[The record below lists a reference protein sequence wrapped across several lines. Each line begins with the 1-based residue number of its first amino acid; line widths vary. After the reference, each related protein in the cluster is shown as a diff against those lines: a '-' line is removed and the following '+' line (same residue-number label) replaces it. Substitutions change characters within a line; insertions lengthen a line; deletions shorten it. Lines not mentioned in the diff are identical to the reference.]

1 VATLLEDLV
10 RRATEKLR
18 GREAARDEV
27 LGRARRARMLSK
39 QAILLIHNDAKVKA
53 AANLED
59 ARRLFEETRPHVE
72 HYPELNHY
80 EEVEAALEEYAE
92 AAILLGLETKSAYP
106 EPEDIGVGLTSYL
119 LGLCDVPG
127 ELRREAL
134 DELRTGDF
142 EAAEAYLRRME
153 EIYLNLVS
161 VEEASLL
168 LRGLRRKLDIARG
181 VIENTR
187 AELTAEAGR
196 RRLNESVSRLSE
208 RLREP

>member
-1 VATLLEDLV
+1 MLEDLV
-10 RRATEKLR
+10 RRATEELR

-27 LGRARRARMLSK
+27 MSRARRMRMLSK
-39 QAILLIHNDAKVKA
+39 QTILLIHNDAKEKA

-59 ARRLFEETRPHVE
+59 ARKLFEETRPHVE
-72 HYPELNHY
+72 RYPELNYY
-80 EEVEAALEEYAE
+80 EDVEAALEEYAE

-134 DELRTGDF
+134 DELRIGDF
-142 EAAEAYLRRME
+142 EAAEVYLRRME

-168 LRGLRRKLDIARG
+168 LKGLRRKLDIARG

-208 RLREP
+208 RLKEP

>member
-1 VATLLEDLV
+1 LLEDLV

-39 QAILLIHNDAKVKA
+39 QAILLIHNDAQEKA
-53 AANLED
+53 SANLEE
-59 ARRLFEETRPHVE
+59 ARRLFSDFKPHIDQ
-72 HYPELNHY
+72 YPELNYY
-80 EEVEAALEEYAE
+80 EDVEAAFEEYTE
-92 AAILLGLETKSAYP
+92 AAILLRLKFKKTYP
-106 EPEDIGVGLTSYL
+106 DPEDIGVDLTSYL

-134 DELRTGDF
+134 DELRKGDF
-142 EAAEAYLRRME
+142 EAAEAYLKQME

-161 VEEASLL
+161 VEDASLL
-168 LRGLRRKLDIARG
+168 LKGLRRKLDIARG

-196 RRLNESVSRLSE
+196 RRLNESVSRLSKKIDK
-208 RLREP
+208 P

>member
-1 VATLLEDLV
+1 MLEDLV

-39 QAILLIHNDAKVKA
+39 QAILLIHNDAQEKA
-53 AANLED
+53 SVNLEE
-59 ARRLFEETRPHVE
+59 ARRLFREAKPHIE
-72 HYPELNHY
+72 QYPELNYY
-80 EEVEAALEEYAE
+80 EDVEAALEEYAE
-92 AAILLGLETKSAYP
+92 AAILLCLETKHAYP
-106 EPEDIGVGLTSYL
+106 DPEDVGVGLTSYL

-142 EAAEAYLRRME
+142 DAAEAYLRQME

-161 VEEASLL
+161 VEDASLL
-168 LRGLRRKLDIARG
+168 LKGLRRKLDIVRG
-181 VIENTR
+181 VTENTR

-208 RLREP
+208 RLKKP

>member
-1 VATLLEDLV
+1 LLEDLV
-10 RRATEKLR
+10 RRVAEELR

-27 LGRARRARMLSK
+27 LSRARRMRMLSK
-39 QAILLIHNDAKVKA
+39 QAILLIHNDAKMKA

-59 ARRLFEETRPHVE
+59 VRRLFEETRPHVE
-72 HYPELNHY
+72 RYPELKHY
-80 EEVEAALEEYAE
+80 EDVEAALEEYTE
-92 AAILLGLETKSAYP
+92 AAILLGLETKSTYP

-168 LRGLRRKLDIARG
+168 LKGLRRKLDIARG

>member
-1 VATLLEDLV
+1 LLEDLV

-39 QAILLIHNDAKVKA
+39 QAILLIHNDAQEKA
-53 AANLED
+53 SANLEE
-59 ARRLFEETRPHVE
+59 AGRLFLDSKPYIDQ
-72 HYPELNHY
+72 YPELNYY
-80 EEVEAALEEYAE
+80 EDVEAAFEEYAE
-92 AAILLGLETKSAYP
+92 AAILLRLKFKKTYP
-106 EPEDIGVGLTSYL
+106 DPEDVGVDLTSYL

-134 DELRTGDF
+134 DELRKGDF
-142 EAAEAYLRRME
+142 ESAEADLKWME
-153 EIYLNLVS
+153 EIYLSLVS
-161 VEEASLL
+161 VEDASLL
-168 LRGLRRKLDIARG
+168 LKGLRRKLDIARG

-196 RRLNESVSRLSE
+196 RRLNESVNRLSD
-208 RLREP
+208 RLKKP

>member
-1 VATLLEDLV
+1 LLEDLV
-10 RRATEKLR
+10 RRVAEELR

-27 LGRARRARMLSK
+27 LSRARRMRMLSK
-39 QAILLIHNDAKVKA
+39 QAILLIHNDAKMKA

-59 ARRLFEETRPHVE
+59 VRRLFEETRPHVE
-72 HYPELNHY
+72 RYPELNHY
-80 EEVEAALEEYAE
+80 EDVEAALEEYTE
-92 AAILLGLETKSAYP
+92 AAILLGLETKSTYP

-168 LRGLRRKLDIARG
+168 LKGLRRKLDIARG

>member
-1 VATLLEDLV
+1 MLEDLV
-10 RRATEKLR
+10 RRATEELR

-27 LGRARRARMLSK
+27 LSRARRMRMLSK
-39 QAILLIHNDAKVKA
+39 QAILLIHNDAKEKA
-53 AANLED
+53 SFNLED
-59 ARRLFEETRPHVE
+59 ARKLFEETRPHVE
-72 HYPELNHY
+72 RYPELNYY
-80 EEVEAALEEYAE
+80 EDVEAALEEYAE

-168 LRGLRRKLDIARG
+168 LKGLRRKLDIARG

>member
-1 VATLLEDLV
+1 MLENLV
-10 RRATEKLR
+10 RRATEELR

-27 LGRARRARMLSK
+27 LSRARRMRMLSK
-39 QAILLIHNDAKVKA
+39 QAILLIHNDAKEKA
-53 AANLED
+53 SFNLED
-59 ARRLFEETRPHVE
+59 ARKLFEETRPHVE
-72 HYPELNHY
+72 RYPELNYY
-80 EEVEAALEEYAE
+80 EDVEAALEEYAE

-168 LRGLRRKLDIARG
+168 LKGLRRKLDIARG

>member
-1 VATLLEDLV
+1 LLENLV
-10 RRATEKLR
+10 RRATEELR

-27 LGRARRARMLSK
+27 LSRARRMRMLSK
-39 QAILLIHNDAKVKA
+39 KAILLIHNDAKVKA

-59 ARRLFEETRPHVE
+59 ARKLFEETRPHVE
-72 HYPELNHY
+72 RYPELNYY
-80 EEVEAALEEYAE
+80 EDVEAALEEYAE

-106 EPEDIGVGLTSYL
+106 EPEDIGVGLRSYL

-168 LRGLRRKLDIARG
+168 LKGLRRKLDIARS

>member
-1 VATLLEDLV
+1 MLENLV
-10 RRATEKLR
+10 RRATEELR

-27 LGRARRARMLSK
+27 LSRARRMRMLSK
-39 QAILLIHNDAKVKA
+39 QAILLIHNDAKEKA
-53 AANLED
+53 SVNLED
-59 ARRLFEETRPHVE
+59 ARKLFEETRPHVE
-72 HYPELNHY
+72 RYPELNYY
-80 EEVEAALEEYAE
+80 EDVEAALEEYAE

-153 EIYLNLVS
+153 EIYLNLLS

-168 LRGLRRKLDIARG
+168 LKGLRRKLDIARG

>member
-1 VATLLEDLV
+1 LLEDLV
-10 RRATEKLR
+10 RRVAEELR

-27 LGRARRARMLSK
+27 LSRARRMRMLSK
-39 QAILLIHNDAKVKA
+39 QAILLIHNDAKMKA

-59 ARRLFEETRPHVE
+59 VRRLFEETRPHVE
-72 HYPELNHY
+72 RYPELNHY
-80 EEVEAALEEYAE
+80 EDVEAALEEYTE
-92 AAILLGLETKSAYP
+92 AAILLGLETKSTYP

-127 ELRREAL
+127 ELRREVL

-142 EAAEAYLRRME
+142 EAADAYLRRME

-168 LRGLRRKLDIARG
+168 LKGLRRKLDIARG

>member
-1 VATLLEDLV
+1 MLEDLV
-10 RRATEKLR
+10 RRVAEELR

-27 LGRARRARMLSK
+27 LSRARRMRMLSK
-39 QAILLIHNDAKVKA
+39 QAILLIHNDAKMKA

-59 ARRLFEETRPHVE
+59 VRRLFEETRPHVE
-72 HYPELNHY
+72 RYPELNHY
-80 EEVEAALEEYAE
+80 EDVEAALEEYTE
-92 AAILLGLETKSAYP
+92 AAILLGLETKSTYP

-142 EAAEAYLRRME
+142 EAADAYLRRME

-168 LRGLRRKLDIARG
+168 LKGLRRKLDTARG

>member
-1 VATLLEDLV
+1 LLEDLV
-10 RRATEKLR
+10 RRATEELR

-27 LGRARRARMLSK
+27 MSRARRMRMLSK
-39 QAILLIHNDAKVKA
+39 QTILLIHNDAKVKA

-59 ARRLFEETRPHVE
+59 ARKLFEETRPHVE
-72 HYPELNHY
+72 RYPELNYY
-80 EEVEAALEEYAE
+80 EDVEAALEEYAE
-92 AAILLGLETKSAYP
+92 ATILLGLETKSAYP

-168 LRGLRRKLDIARG
+168 LKGLRRKLDIARG

>member
-1 VATLLEDLV
+1 MLEDLV
-10 RRATEKLR
+10 RRVAEELR

-27 LGRARRARMLSK
+27 LSRARRMRMLSK
-39 QAILLIHNDAKVKA
+39 QAILLIHNDAKMKA

-59 ARRLFEETRPHVE
+59 VRRLFEETRPHVE
-72 HYPELNHY
+72 RYPELNHY
-80 EEVEAALEEYAE
+80 EDVEAALEEYTE
-92 AAILLGLETKSAYP
+92 AAILLGLETKSTYP

-168 LRGLRRKLDIARG
+168 LKGLRRKLDIARG

-187 AELTAEAGR
+187 VELTAEAGR

>member
-1 VATLLEDLV
+1 MLEDLV
-10 RRATEKLR
+10 RRVAEELR

-27 LGRARRARMLSK
+27 LSRARRMRMLSK
-39 QAILLIHNDAKVKA
+39 QAILLIHNDAKMKA

-59 ARRLFEETRPHVE
+59 VRRLFEETRPHVE
-72 HYPELNHY
+72 RYPELKHY
-80 EEVEAALEEYAE
+80 EDVEAALEEYTE
-92 AAILLGLETKSAYP
+92 AAILLGLETKSTYP

-168 LRGLRRKLDIARG
+168 LKGLRRKLDIARG

>member
-1 VATLLEDLV
+1 LLEDLV
-10 RRATEKLR
+10 RRATEELR

-27 LGRARRARMLSK
+27 MSRARRMRMLSK
-39 QAILLIHNDAKVKA
+39 QAILLIHNDAKEKA

-59 ARRLFEETRPHVE
+59 ARKLFEETRPHVE
-72 HYPELNHY
+72 RYPELNYY
-80 EEVEAALEEYAE
+80 EDVEAALEEYAE

-134 DELRTGDF
+134 DELRVGDF
-142 EAAEAYLRRME
+142 EAAEVYLRRME

-168 LRGLRRKLDIARG
+168 LKGLRRKLDIARG

>member
-1 VATLLEDLV
+1 LLEDLV
-10 RRATEKLR
+10 RRVAEELR

-27 LGRARRARMLSK
+27 LSRARRMRMLSK
-39 QAILLIHNDAKVKA
+39 QAILLIHNDAKMKA

-59 ARRLFEETRPHVE
+59 VRRLFEETRPHVE
-72 HYPELNHY
+72 RYPELNHY
-80 EEVEAALEEYAE
+80 EDVEAALEEYAE
-92 AAILLGLETKSAYP
+92 AAILLGLETKSTYP

-127 ELRREAL
+127 ELRREVL

-142 EAAEAYLRRME
+142 EAADAYLRRME

-168 LRGLRRKLDIARG
+168 LKGLRRKLDIARG

>member
-1 VATLLEDLV
+1 MLEDLV
-10 RRATEKLR
+10 RRVAEELR

-27 LGRARRARMLSK
+27 LSRARRMRMLSK
-39 QAILLIHNDAKVKA
+39 QAILLIHNDAKMKA

-59 ARRLFEETRPHVE
+59 VRRLFEETRPHVE
-72 HYPELNHY
+72 RYPELNHY
-80 EEVEAALEEYAE
+80 EDVEAALEEYTE
-92 AAILLGLETKSAYP
+92 AAILLGLETKSTYP

-168 LRGLRRKLDIARG
+168 LKGLRRKLDIARG

>member
-1 VATLLEDLV
+1 MLEDLV
-10 RRATEKLR
+10 RRVAEELR

-27 LGRARRARMLSK
+27 LSRARRMRMLSK
-39 QAILLIHNDAKVKA
+39 QAILLIHNDAKMKA

-59 ARRLFEETRPHVE
+59 VRRLFEETRPHVE
-72 HYPELNHY
+72 RYPELNHY
-80 EEVEAALEEYAE
+80 EDVEAALEEYAE
-92 AAILLGLETKSAYP
+92 AAILLGLETKSTYP

-168 LRGLRRKLDIARG
+168 LKGLRRKLDIARG